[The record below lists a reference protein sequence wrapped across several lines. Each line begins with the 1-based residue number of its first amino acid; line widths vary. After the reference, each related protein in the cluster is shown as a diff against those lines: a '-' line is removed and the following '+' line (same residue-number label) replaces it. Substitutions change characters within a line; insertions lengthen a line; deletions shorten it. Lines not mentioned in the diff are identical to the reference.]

1 MLQAKN
7 FAYLNFDDSQLL
19 EKWNE
24 ELVMSALDDVYPDYD
39 FMRLMKSRIF
49 PTGFMDQQTLPS
61 WQNLIITGSNAKMLR
76 AARWRLS

>member
-1 MLQAKN
+1 MLQGKN

-39 FMRLMKSRIF
+39 FMLLDEVRIF
-49 PTGFMDQQTLPS
+49 PTG
-61 WQNLIITGSNAKMLR
+61 IYGSANFTVVAKIL
-76 AARWRLS
+76 